1 MMTCNLLRTSTT
13 ALFLAVGLP
22 TLAAQTIVNVP
33 CVRDNTLYEDLA
45 GLTSNGS
52 GPSVFC
58 GKTGTGDIRRAL
70 LFFDVAANVPAGAK
84 VLAARL
90 KLNVAQSVAFLPI
103 TTDAHRVLQTW
114 GEGPS
119 VAAGGGG
126 GGGTLAQ
133 APDATWLHAQFP
145 TVFWPTPGG
154 NYSAVKSFSF
164 PMPALGP
171 VTTAPLAGLVADV
184 QDMLDN
190 PASNHGWLLRTNE
203 VSASTARRLDSRE
216 SFTPSLRPT
225 LEVTYLQAGQS
236 GAYGVGCPVGA
247 GTYQLN
253 WSGIPTGGT
262 TIQLLHQNAPTPSI
276 GANFFS
282 LALDPIGTAL
292 LPGCTAY
299 LPLMQEII
307 PGDAFVTVGGFAIS
321 NFNVPAGFP
330 GFLVNCQGAT
340 LDANLLGFSL
350 SNAALIVLQ

>member
-1 MMTCNLLRTSTT
+1 MMTRNLLRTSTT
-13 ALFLAVGLP
+13 ALFLALGLP

-33 CVRDNTLYEDLA
+33 CARDNTLYEDLA

-58 GKTGTGDIRRAL
+58 GKTGTGDIRRTL
-70 LFFDVAANVPAGAK
+70 LYFDVAASVPAGAR

-103 TTDAHRVLQTW
+103 TTDGHRVLQNW

-119 VAAGGGG
+119 VATGGGG

-133 APDATWLHAQFP
+133 APDATWLHAQYP
-145 TVFWPTPGG
+145 TVFWTNPGG
-154 NYSAVKSFSF
+154 DYSTIKSFSF
-164 PMPALGP
+164 PLPALGP
-171 VTTAPLAGLVADV
+171 VTTAPLPGLVADV

-190 PASNHGWLLRTNE
+190 PATNFGWLLRTAE
-203 VSASTARRLDSRE
+203 TFSSTARRLDSRE
-216 SFTPSLRPT
+216 STTPAWRPT
-225 LEVTYLQAGQS
+225 LEVTYLQNGQS
-236 GAYGVGCPVGA
+236 GTYGVGCPVGA

-253 WSGIPTGGT
+253 WSGVPTGGT

-282 LALDPIGTAL
+282 LGLDPIGTAL
-292 LPGCTAY
+292 LPGCTVY
-299 LPLMQEII
+299 LPLTQEII
-307 PGDAFVTVGGFAIS
+307 PGDAFVTSGGFAIS
-321 NFNVPAGFP
+321 NFNVPAGYP
-330 GFLVNCQGAT
+330 GFVVNCQGAT

-350 SNAALIVLQ
+350 SNAALIMLQ